1 MPPSFRKPKPTPA
14 SPKHFSSS
22 LVAAAQRVVHPQG
35 GLAKHTEDHR
45 VAAWQ
50 REAWQYYDLIGELR
64 YGARYYGNSLSQMR
78 LYVGWKPD
86 TGTRAEKIDLDD
98 PPEGFDRRQYDIAL
112 ETLNRVHS
120 LDGSIAEILRQFGT
134 NLFVAGEGYLVGRT
148 DPDTGMERWDFY
160 STEQL
165 VYQGGTW
172 MLQES
177 AMKSVEGAVPLGD
190 GDYVIRV
197 WNPHP
202 RYSDEPDSPLRSI
215 LSICEDLLM
224 LTASVRAAALSRIP
238 SGVLLMPDTMLDAG
252 PDIGVTNA
260 AGDPIGI
267 NNDAA
272 REEQAQGT
280 LEEIYRHFI
289 TPIADPESAAAVA
302 PFILTGDP
310 EDLEQVRLIEFDRE
324 IDHIAAEQRKEII
337 RRMAHGIDLP
347 TEVLQ
352 GMTSV
357 NHWTAWQI
365 EESSYKAHIRPAIS
379 MFCAS
384 VTSSLIWP
392 AIKVATGA
400 DPDRRLV
407 IGFDPIDLIS
417 HIDRRMN
424 AKDGHAALVISDQ
437 TYRRALGFTDDDAPN
452 DDEYVRRMA
461 VAQGSVTLS
470 PVASGERQEVVQ
482 ALDEAAER
490 ERIAR
495 DPKPVGRPPSD
506 EPEPEP
512 DAPDAVDVGPPPAEP
527 VTASAVVSPLGR
539 KLVDIDRGLMERLD
553 VLATAAMRRSLER
566 AGARIR
572 SKISRD
578 TDMKRQVADVS
589 NYEVASVLGESRVRG
604 LFETDEAI
612 LQEDFSE
619 LGVQYDQLTKRAQR
633 QVRRLVAEYGLP
645 DGELDAL
652 ERQQDVERREGW
664 LLLSG
669 LLAATAFALLYKPK
683 ITARDINGVEAG
695 EFDDMSVVPFSHIR
709 AALAVAG
716 GNAGISTAGG
726 AIIGLGDTPLG
737 LLATGE
743 TAQTYLS
750 AAGVE
755 PVGFRWVYGDE
766 LRQTFEPHLDLDGE
780 EFTGWQ
786 DDRLVNGEPF
796 PATPFFYPGD
806 HNGCRCLVEYLYP
819 GE

>member
-1 MPPSFRKPKPTPA
+1 MPPSFRKPKQTPA
-14 SPKHFSSS
+14 TKHFSSS

-35 GLAKHTEDHR
+35 GLAKHSEDHR
-45 VAAWQ
+45 VAVWQ

-120 LDGSIAEILRQFGT
+120 LDGNIAEILRQFGT

-165 VYQGGTW
+165 VYRGGHW
-172 MLQES
+172 QLQES
-177 AMKSVEGAVPLGD
+177 ALKSVD
-190 GDYVIRV
+190 GMVTLEDTDYVIRI

-252 PDIGVTNA
+252 PDIGVTNPS
-260 AGDPIGI
+260 GDPMGI

-289 TPIADPESAAAVA
+289 TPIADPQSAAAVA

-352 GMTSV
+352 GMQSI

-392 AIKVATGA
+392 AIQVATGQ

-407 IGFDPIDLIS
+407 VGFDPIDLIS

-461 VAQGSVTLS
+461 VSQGSVTLS
-470 PVASGERQEVVQ
+470 PVASGERTEVVV
-482 ALDEAAER
+482 ALNEAAER

-495 DPKPVGRPPSD
+495 EPKPVGRPPSE

-512 DAPDAVDVGPPPAEP
+512 NEPDAVDPGPPPAEP
-527 VTASAVVSPLGR
+527 VTASAAAVSGLGK

-572 SKISRD
+572 SKIGRD
-578 TDMKRQVADVS
+578 AEMRRRVAPVS
-589 NYEVASVLGESRVRG
+589 NYEVASVLGESEVRS
-604 LFETDEAI
+604 LFETDEAV
-612 LQEDFSE
+612 LQEDFAE
-619 LGVQYDQLTKRAQR
+619 LASQYDQLTKRAQR
-633 QVRRLVAEYGLP
+633 NVRRLVAEYGLA
-645 DGELDAL
+645 DADLEAL
-652 ERQQDVERREGW
+652 EQQQDLERREGW
-664 LLLSG
+664 ALFAG

-683 ITARDINGVEAG
+683 ITARDVNGVDAG

-716 GNAGISTAGG
+716 GNRGISTAGG
-726 AIIGLGDTPLG
+726 TIIGLDDTPMG

-766 LRQTFEPHLDLDGE
+766 LRQTFEPHLELDGQ
-780 EFTGWQ
+780 EFGGW
-786 DDRLVNGEPF
+786 DDERLMNVEPF
-796 PATPFFYPGD
+796 PDAAFFFPGD
-806 HNGCRCLVEYLYP
+806 HNGCRCLIEYLYP
-819 GE
+819 GT